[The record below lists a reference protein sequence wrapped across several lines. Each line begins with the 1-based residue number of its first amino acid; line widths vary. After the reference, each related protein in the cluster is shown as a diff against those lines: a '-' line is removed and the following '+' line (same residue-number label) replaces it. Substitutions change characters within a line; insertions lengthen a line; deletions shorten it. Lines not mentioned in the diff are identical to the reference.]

1 MARIYHKNRP
11 TRELI
16 LRTGMRLFLEKGYTK
31 THCSSITKELGI
43 SPGNLTFYF
52 STKEHLL
59 AELVEYLCRYQWL
72 TMEAANEDGKS
83 PLYSYCMEL
92 ASMAALCRKDAIA
105 RDFYLSS
112 YTHPISLEMIRK
124 NDTIKTKQVFQE
136 FCPDFT
142 DENFRNLE
150 NIVSGIEYAT
160 LATDN
165 PDDASFENMLEYT
178 LDCILFMY
186 RVPEEIRQMKIKKV
200 LRSNYQQVAQQMLKD
215 FPAYVEANTEQALE
229 AAKQYLESH
238 SAAAMVASTPF
249 EQEVCR

>member
-1 MARIYHKNRP
+1 MARIYHTNRP

-92 ASMAALCRKDAIA
+92 ASMAALSSVTAFFLCTKKMIRTVEVKIA
-105 RDFYLSS
+105 RPLMQNASR
-112 YTHPISLEMIRK
+112 I
-124 NDTIKTKQVFQE
+124 
-136 FCPDFT
+136 
-142 DENFRNLE
+142 NFSKS
-150 NIVSGIEYAT
+150 IPAT
-160 LATDN
+160 LAPT
-165 PDDASFENMLEYT
+165 
-178 LDCILFMY
+178 I
-186 RVPEEIRQMKIKKV
+186 
-200 LRSNYQQVAQQMLKD
+200 
-215 FPAYVEANTEQALE
+215 
-229 AAKQYLESH
+229 
-238 SAAAMVASTPF
+238 
-249 EQEVCR
+249 